1 MQNNK
6 IRCSEHPDACL
17 ISDWRAGD
25 IICSECGLVIL
36 DRVIDVTAEWR
47 TFSNDDNKSGDR
59 SRVGQI
65 ENKNAEIVFEKRAN
79 STFLDYIDRLN
90 LDKSIKNSAFLIFEK
105 IVDAG
110 LNKGRS
116 IELIVA
122 VCIYI
127 ACKEMNV
134 PRTFK
139 ELESSGKTS
148 ALRIQKCY
156 SAITAVLK
164 VKDNLKFSL
173 PITNSN
179 QHIVRLCAKLNLKI
193 GVEKLA

>member
-1 MQNNK
+1 M
-6 IRCSEHPDACL
+6 
-17 ISDWRAGD
+17 
-25 IICSECGLVIL
+25 
-36 DRVIDVTAEWR
+36 
-47 TFSNDDNKSGDR
+47 
-59 SRVGQI
+59 
-65 ENKNAEIVFEKRAN
+65 
-79 STFLDYIDRLN
+79 
-90 LDKSIKNSAFLIFEK
+90 
-105 IVDAG
+105 
-110 LNKGRS
+110 NKGRS

-134 PRTFK
+134 PCTFK